1 MVTEAGIIYD
11 TRWFRFSAR
20 ISAKFRI
27 LHCMLFPLLCSS
39 LMVFEFPASS
49 STVLRMDVLL
59 LLEANGRETR
69 LVPNAKMKKNA
80 ITRISVLNLNSLGLY
95 VE

>member
-1 MVTEAGIIYD
+1 
-11 TRWFRFSAR
+11 
-20 ISAKFRI
+20 
-27 LHCMLFPLLCSS
+27 
-39 LMVFEFPASS
+39 MVFEFPASS

-59 LLEANGRETR
+59 LLEANGSETR